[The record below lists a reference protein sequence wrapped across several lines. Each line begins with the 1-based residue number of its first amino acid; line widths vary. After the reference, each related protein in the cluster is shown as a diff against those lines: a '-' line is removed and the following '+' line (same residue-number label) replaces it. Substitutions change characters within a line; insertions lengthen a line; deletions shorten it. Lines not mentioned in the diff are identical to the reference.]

1 MKFFTREWANGE
13 LPDDEWAE
21 TAAAYRRH
29 LDLLLPSLPESVARL
44 AREINLHDGLIRRV
58 SVDRRAD
65 ELVLNLRCGDL
76 QTGYFDLD
84 LVYLGVDLSSVDLV
98 TLANCARDPETELVY
113 DEVDLD
119 AQENYLHRILF
130 GPAGE
135 VSIPFSRL
143 QVECTAQPDRSFP
156 PVDDPYVARS

>member
-1 MKFFTREWANGE
+1 M
-13 LPDDEWAE
+13 PDDEWAE
-21 TAAAYRRH
+21 SVAAYRRH
-29 LDLLLPSLPESVARL
+29 LDTLLPSLPESVARL
-44 AREINLHDGLIRRV
+44 AKDANLHDGLIRRV
-58 SVDRRAD
+58 SVDRRGGK
-65 ELVLNLRCGDL
+65 LVLNLRCGDL

-84 LVYLGVDLSSVDLV
+84 LIYLGVDLSSVDLA
-98 TLANCARDPETELVY
+98 TLAHCARDPRTELLY

-119 AQENYLHRILF
+119 NQGNLVHRVLF